1 MMIASASGA
10 YIPLPQITIRFDFF
24 RYIAFAMHLDI
35 VSTCIAKFMYL
46 QKGKRIVI
54 WDGGSIFQAT
64 IHAHVI
70 TFILL

>member
-1 MMIASASGA
+1 VEPIYPSHKLLFVL
-10 YIPLPQITIRFDFF
+10 IFF

-54 WDGGSIFQAT
+54 WDGGGIFQAT
-64 IHAHVI
+64 IHAYVI